1 MLEQLLKFSNKRI
14 SHLQL
19 LGFRHFSDYA
29 GMRRIYERPDHDVY
43 VVELKNANYFVV
55 EVMKMDRQECIKEC
69 QELIDNGADQV
80 EVFEFVEDNTDL
92 DPADIINELFY

>member
-1 MLEQLLKFSNKRI
+1 MTRE
-14 SHLQL
+14 
-19 LGFRHFSDYA
+19 
-29 GMRRIYERPDHDVY
+29 
-43 VVELKNANYFVV
+43 
-55 EVMKMDRQECIKEC
+55 ECIEEC